1 MALRCEGMQ
10 GFHLLRGVWSLSR
23 NHEAGSPRRSAPS
36 YGHLQG
42 DGAAVFAPA
51 CPFHL
56 TFGLTKEGVMLH
68 FQQLAGGQLPVTR
81 HHGNAGRSL
90 WDLDTFQLG
99 THTLGATRSCPIRP
113 F

>member
-1 MALRCEGMQ
+1 MLVQ
-10 GFHLLRGVWSLSR
+10 GSHLLRGVWSLSR

-56 TFGLTKEGVMLH
+56 TFGLTKEGVMLP

-81 HHGNAGRSL
+81 HQEKERI
-90 WDLDTFQLG
+90 
-99 THTLGATRSCPIRP
+99 TRFAYVGGGISDYLSPRP
-113 F
+113 VAVLLYRALS